1 MRLPYPVENPNVY
14 NYLEQYAMSPAA
26 TVVIVVVLMP
36 IVEEALFRGLLFG
49 AVRRYSRA
57 LAYGLSTLLFA
68 VYCVWQFVFTYNGM
82 DLRYL
87 LLFAQYVPMSLA
99 LCWSYDNGGS
109 VWTPVALHM
118 VLTPPPC
125 FTRSVDPAGAL

>member
-1 MRLPYPVENPNVY
+1 M
-14 NYLEQYAMSPAA
+14 
-26 TVVIVVVLMP
+26 
-36 IVEEALFRGLLFG
+36 
-49 AVRRYSRA
+49 
-57 LAYGLSTLLFA
+57 
-68 VYCVWQFVFTYNGM
+68 YCVWQFVFTYNGM

-118 VLTPPPC
+118 VLN
-125 FTRSVDPAGAL
+125 AAALFHAIR